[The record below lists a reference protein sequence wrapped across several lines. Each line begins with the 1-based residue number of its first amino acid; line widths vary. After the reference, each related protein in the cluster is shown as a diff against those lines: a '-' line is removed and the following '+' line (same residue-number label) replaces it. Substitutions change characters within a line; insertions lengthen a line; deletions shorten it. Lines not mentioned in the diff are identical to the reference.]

1 MNDIDKLKIKVDDQ
15 KRQIAALLV
24 PNPKILDQTIFIG
37 KDKSLISAYINS
49 FGEAWISEAPVDDHQ
64 CDNEATM
71 STSTDYPMGI
81 KVGDGYDP
89 RGWQE
94 SLISRQQEDIEFKAP
109 TEHVV

>member
-1 MNDIDKLKIKVDDQ
+1 MNDIDKLKIEVDIQ

-24 PNPKILDQTIFIG
+24 PKPKQLDQTIFIG

-49 FGEAWISEAPVDDHQ
+49 FGEVWISEAPVEDHQ
-64 CDNEATM
+64 CDNEAMT
-71 STSTDYPMGI
+71 TSINYPMGI

-94 SLISRQQEDIEFKAP
+94 SLISRQQEDIDFKIS
-109 TEHVV
+109 TEDVV

>member
-1 MNDIDKLKIKVDDQ
+1 MNDIDKLKIEVDIQ

-24 PNPKILDQTIFIG
+24 PRSKQLDQTIFIG

-49 FGEAWISEAPVDDHQ
+49 FGEVWISEAPVDDHQ
-64 CDNEATM
+64 CDNATM
-71 STSTDYPMGI
+71 TTSTNYPMGI

-94 SLISRQQEDIEFKAP
+94 SLISRQQEDIDFKVPA
-109 TEHVV
+109 EYVS

>member
-1 MNDIDKLKIKVDDQ
+1 MNDIDKLKIEVDVQ

-24 PNPKILDQTIFIG
+24 PSPKILDQTIFIG

-49 FGEAWISEAPVDDHQ
+49 FGEAWISEAPVEDHQ
-64 CDNEATM
+64 CDNKATM

-94 SLISRQQEDIEFKAP
+94 SLISRQQEDIDFKTS
-109 TEHVV
+109 TEYEV

>member
-1 MNDIDKLKIKVDDQ
+1 MNDIDKLKIEVDIQ

-49 FGEAWISEAPVDDHQ
+49 FGEAWISEAPVEDHQ
-64 CDNEATM
+64 CDSEATM

-89 RGWQE
+89 RGWHE
-94 SLISRQQEDIEFKAP
+94 SLISRQQEDIDFKTS
-109 TEHVV
+109 TEYEV

>member
-1 MNDIDKLKIKVDDQ
+1 MNDIDKLKIEVAIQ

-49 FGEAWISEAPVDDHQ
+49 FGEVWLSEAPVDDHQ

-71 STSTDYPMGI
+71 STSTNYPMGI

-89 RGWQE
+89 RGWHE
-94 SLISRQQEDIEFKAP
+94 SLIVRQQEDIEFKDY
-109 TEHVV
+109 TEHVG

>member
-1 MNDIDKLKIKVDDQ
+1 MNDIDKLKTEVAIQ

-49 FGEAWISEAPVDDHQ
+49 FGEVWLSEAPADDHQ
-64 CDNEATM
+64 CDNEAMT
-71 STSTDYPMGI
+71 TSINYPMGI

-89 RGWQE
+89 RGWHE
-94 SLISRQQEDIEFKAP
+94 SLIVRQQEDIEFKAP

>member
-1 MNDIDKLKIKVDDQ
+1 MNDIDKLKIEVAIQ

-49 FGEAWISEAPVDDHQ
+49 FGEVWLSEAPVEDHQ
-64 CDNEATM
+64 CDNEAMT
-71 STSTDYPMGI
+71 TSINYPMGI

-94 SLISRQQEDIEFKAP
+94 SLISRQREDIDFKIPA
-109 TEHVV
+109 EYVC

>member
-1 MNDIDKLKIKVDDQ
+1 MNEIEKLKLEVDIQ

-24 PNPKILDQTIFIG
+24 PNPKQLDQTIFIG

-49 FGEAWISEAPVDDHQ
+49 FGEVWISEAPADDHQ
-64 CDNEATM
+64 CDNEAMT
-71 STSTDYPMGI
+71 TSTNYPMGM

-94 SLISRQQEDIEFKAP
+94 SLISRQQEDMGFNVPAEY
-109 TEHVV
+109 VG

>member
-1 MNDIDKLKIKVDDQ
+1 MNDIDKLKIEVAIQ

-49 FGEAWISEAPVDDHQ
+49 FGEVWISEAPVEDHQ
-64 CDNEATM
+64 CDNEAMT
-71 STSTDYPMGI
+71 TSINYPMGI

-94 SLISRQQEDIEFKAP
+94 SLISRQQEDIEFKDY
-109 TEHVV
+109 TEHVG

>member
-1 MNDIDKLKIKVDDQ
+1 MNDINKLKIEVNIQ

-24 PNPKILDQTIFIG
+24 PNPKQLGQTIFIG

-49 FGEAWISEAPVDDHQ
+49 FGEAWISEAPVEDYQ
-64 CDNEATM
+64 CDNEAMT
-71 STSTDYPMGI
+71 TSTNYPVGI

-94 SLISRQQEDIEFKAP
+94 SLISRQQEDIDFKIPA
-109 TEHVV
+109 EYVS

>member
-1 MNDIDKLKIKVDDQ
+1 MNDIDKLKIEVSIQ

-24 PNPKILDQTIFIG
+24 PKPKQLDQTIFIG

-49 FGEAWISEAPVDDHQ
+49 FGEVWLSEAPVEDHQ
-64 CDNEATM
+64 CDNEAMT
-71 STSTDYPMGI
+71 TSINYPMGI

-94 SLISRQQEDIEFKAP
+94 SLISRQQEDIDFKIS
-109 TEHVV
+109 TEDVV

>member
-1 MNDIDKLKIKVDDQ
+1 MNDIDKLKIEVSIQ

-49 FGEAWISEAPVDDHQ
+49 FGEVWLSEAPVEDHQ
-64 CDNEATM
+64 CDNEAMT
-71 STSTDYPMGI
+71 TSINYPMGI

-94 SLISRQQEDIEFKAP
+94 SLISRQPEDIDFKTS
-109 TEHVV
+109 TEYEV

>member
-1 MNDIDKLKIKVDDQ
+1 MNDINKLKIEVNIQ

-24 PNPKILDQTIFIG
+24 PKPKLLDQTIFIG

-49 FGEAWISEAPVDDHQ
+49 FGEVWISEAPVEDHQ
-64 CDNEATM
+64 CDNEAMT
-71 STSTDYPMGI
+71 TSINYPMGI

-94 SLISRQQEDIEFKAP
+94 SLISRQQEDIDFKTS
-109 TEHVV
+109 TEYEV